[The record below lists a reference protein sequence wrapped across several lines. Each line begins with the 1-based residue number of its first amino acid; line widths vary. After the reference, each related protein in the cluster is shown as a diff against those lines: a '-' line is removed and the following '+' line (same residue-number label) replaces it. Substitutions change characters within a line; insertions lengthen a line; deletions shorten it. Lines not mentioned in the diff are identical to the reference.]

1 MRVTRDSLLRLARE
15 TAQERAYNQPDIIA
29 IYLIGSLR
37 LEEPFLGHSTDI
49 DLVIVHEA
57 RPGIGR
63 EVVPLPAA
71 IHLDIL
77 HRARAE
83 YQSPRQLRLHPVLGH
98 ELYDAMLL
106 YERQPF
112 FEFVQAGVRGGMEF
126 HAPATICQ
134 RAFRLLAESRKG
146 WLELSQ
152 SAGWGVR
159 EMNIWFETL
168 AKTANALTE
177 LNSTHLTERRFLSA
191 FSQNLGTLQLQD
203 LLPTFLELLGEFS
216 PLLEEVHTWLSY
228 WETDFQIAAQSAN
241 RSSDIHPARFS
252 YYLQGMRHYL
262 DNGQPLF
269 ALWPLLRT
277 WTWAALALPE
287 DQRTHWHEWMHRLG
301 WVEKH
306 EERLSALDHYL
317 DRVQEILETYAAQHG
332 VNFDTLPTLF

>member
-15 TAQERAYNQPDIIA
+15 TAQERAYNQSDIIA

-37 LEEPFLGHSTDI
+37 QEEPFLGHSTDI

-63 EVVPLPAA
+63 EIVPLPAD

-77 HRARAE
+77 HRARAD
-83 YQSPRQLRLHPVLGH
+83 YQSPRQLRLHPALGH

-126 HAPATICQ
+126 NAPTTVCQ
-134 RAFRLLAESRKG
+134 RAFRLLSESRKR
-146 WLELSQ
+146 WLELSG
-152 SAGWGVR
+152 APDWGAK
-159 EMNIWFETL
+159 EMNAWLETL
-168 AKTANALTE
+168 THAANALMEMDGTR
-177 LNSTHLTERRFLSA
+177 LTERRFLSD
-191 FSQNLGTLQLQD
+191 FSQHLAALDIQD
-203 LLPTFLELLGEFS
+203 LLPAFLELMGEFS
-216 PLLEEVHTWLSY
+216 ALLDEVAAWIPH
-228 WETDFQIAAQSAN
+228 WETDFQIAAQSAI
-241 RSSDIHPARFS
+241 RTGDLHPARLS

-262 DNGQPLF
+262 DGGQPLF

-287 DQRTHWHEWMHRLG
+287 DRRVHWNEFIHRLG
-301 WVEKH
+301 WAEKR
-306 EERLSALDHYL
+306 EERLSALDRYL
-317 DRVQEILETYAAQHG
+317 DRVQEALETYATQHG
-332 VNFDTLPTLF
+332 VNLDALPPLL